1 MSWGKVR
8 DEHHVGVF
16 VLPTAQDTDVFT
28 AALQCTIHIYGENG
42 ATAAAPALVSNFSQ
56 LLPRA
61 ATKLTNECDFILVK
75 AGLIHP

>member
-1 MSWGKVR
+1 MSWGNVR

-28 AALQCTIHIYGENG
+28 AVLQCTIHVYRENG
-42 ATAAAPALVSNFSQ
+42 AAAAAAALVSSFSQ
-56 LLPRA
+56 LLPRT
-61 ATKLTNECDFILVK
+61 ATKLTSECDFILVK